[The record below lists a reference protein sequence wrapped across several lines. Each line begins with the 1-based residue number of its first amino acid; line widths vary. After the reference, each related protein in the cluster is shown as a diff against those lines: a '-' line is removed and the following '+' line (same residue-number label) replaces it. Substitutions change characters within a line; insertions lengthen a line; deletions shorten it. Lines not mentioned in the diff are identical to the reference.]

1 MEGEG
6 TVTIMLHC
14 ERCNEIQEF
23 DEVFKNVAQCTIC
36 KTVKSSTKMDPVH
49 GIITE
54 KQRKERTSR
63 YHSIKRGTL
72 GASS

>member
-1 MEGEG
+1 M
-6 TVTIMLHC
+6 TIMLHC
-14 ERCNEIQEF
+14 ERCKNIEEF
-23 DEVFKNVAQCTIC
+23 DEVFSTVAQCRIC
-36 KTVKSSTKMDPVH
+36 KTVKSSSKMDPVH
-49 GIITE
+49 GIITD